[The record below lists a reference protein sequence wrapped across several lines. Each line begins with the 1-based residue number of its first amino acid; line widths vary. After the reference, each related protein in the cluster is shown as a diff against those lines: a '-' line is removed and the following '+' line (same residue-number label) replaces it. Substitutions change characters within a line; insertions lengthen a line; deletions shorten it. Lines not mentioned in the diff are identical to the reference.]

1 MANENVSI
9 SKTNEKQGKRLERKR
24 APGGFITGI
33 HPKPSGKGLTSPYR
47 FGG

>member
-24 APGGFITGI
+24 APGGFITGEGFTRNL
-33 HPKPSGKGLTSPYR
+33 PVKD
-47 FGG
+47 